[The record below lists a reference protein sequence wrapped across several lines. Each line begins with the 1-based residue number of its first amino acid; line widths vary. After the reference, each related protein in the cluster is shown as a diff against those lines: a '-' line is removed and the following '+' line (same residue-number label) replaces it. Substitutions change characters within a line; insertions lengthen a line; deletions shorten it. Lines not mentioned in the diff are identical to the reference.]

1 MAIGIDRLPSEEPEM
16 SKSKV
21 MVIASALVLVASG
34 LWADDPDQLGH
45 LTWLIGIGLFVISA
59 ICLMREEA

>member
-1 MAIGIDRLPSEEPEM
+1 M